1 MKTITTIFATV
12 ILILSFSNTNAS
24 TVRNNDTH
32 ANPGICMHIM
42 KIANGIVTVSMVD
55 QKVGDYSIQL
65 VDGNNN
71 VIANTTIHH
80 TTATANET
88 VSFGKSLTG
97 GQYTI
102 TLTTTD
108 NKTISQKLILL
119 M

>member
-12 ILILSFSNTNAS
+12 ILILSFSNINAA
-24 TVRNNDTH
+24 TLNNSNPT
-32 ANPGICMHIM
+32 NPGITIHMM
-42 KIANGIVTVSMVD
+42 KIANGVVTVSMVD
-55 QKVGDYSIQL
+55 QKVGNYSVQL
-65 VDGNNN
+65 MDGNNN
-71 VIANTTIHH
+71 VIATSTIHH

-88 VSFGKSLTG
+88 VAFGKSLNG

-102 TLTTTD
+102 SVTTTD